1 MEKGAEHMDTI
12 EHYFLLKS
20 ILLYASIGLSVMFFI
35 YWIAWNIV
43 RDIRY
48 KRMMKKTDKLRKD
61 TNK

>member
-1 MEKGAEHMDTI
+1 MDTI

-20 ILLYASIGLSVMFFI
+20 IILYASIGLSVMFFI

-48 KRMMKKTDKLRKD
+48 KRMMKKIDKLRKD